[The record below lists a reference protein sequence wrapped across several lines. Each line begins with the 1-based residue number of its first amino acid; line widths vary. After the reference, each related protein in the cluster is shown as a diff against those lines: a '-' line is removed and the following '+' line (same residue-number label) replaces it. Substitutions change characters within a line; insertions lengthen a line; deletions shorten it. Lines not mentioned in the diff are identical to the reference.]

1 MMELTRKQKRTIR
14 SAAGARPH
22 VPVVVVS
29 GSDAAPT
36 LKGERW
42 CFTTRSGRVIDH
54 PRAYARKGWSNM
66 DYSPSTLRVEVGDQW
81 VAEHLK

>member
-1 MMELTRKQKRTIR
+1 MELTRKVKRSIR
-14 SAAGARPH
+14 AAAGARPH

-42 CFTTRSGRVIDH
+42 HYTTASGRLILH
-54 PRAYARKGWSNM
+54 PQAYSRRGWSNM
-66 DYSPSTLRVEVGDQW
+66 YYCHSTLRVEVGDQW
-81 VAEHLK
+81 VAANLL